1 MVTEKKRRVPTD
13 AEILAKIPAA
23 MRAAAE
29 ADRTEP
35 RAASGTYLRES
46 GRVRIELTNGCAFE
60 FPAELAQGLAG
71 AAPDD
76 LAQVEV
82 YPGGEGLRWERLDAD
97 LSVPG
102 LLAGLFGGEG
112 WMRQLGRRMGQKGG
126 SARTQSKARAAR
138 ENGKR
143 GGRPRKSIEIKPESK
158 RPAPAH
164 KD

>member
-1 MVTEKKRRVPTD
+1 MATEKRMPTD

-23 MRAAAE
+23 IAGADA

-35 RAASGTYLRES
+35 RAASASYDRES
-46 GRVRIELTNGCAFE
+46 GRVRIELTSGCAFE
-60 FPAELAQGLAG
+60 FPAALAQGLAG

-102 LLAGLFGGEG
+102 LLAGVFGGEG
-112 WMRQLGRRMGQKGG
+112 WMRQMGREMGRRGG
-126 SARTQSKARAAR
+126 SARTESKARAAR

-143 GGRPRKSIEIKPESK
+143 GGRPRKNLPIKPERERNK
-158 RPAPAH
+158 PVRR
-164 KD
+164 D

>member
-1 MVTEKKRRVPTD
+1 MYSGKRVPTD
-13 AEILAKIPAA
+13 AEILARIPAA
-23 MRAAAE
+23 IERAHK

-35 RAASGTYLRES
+35 RAAAASYDRAS
-46 GRVRIELTNGCAFE
+46 GRVRIDLTNGCAFE
-60 FPAELAQGLAG
+60 FPVALAQGLEG
-71 AAPDD
+71 AAAED

-82 YPGGEGLRWERLDAD
+82 YPGGEGLRWQRLDVD

-102 LLAGLFGGEG
+102 LLAGVFGGEA
-112 WMRQLGRRMGQKGG
+112 WMRQMGRQMGQKGG

-143 GGRPRKSIEIKPESK
+143 GGRPRKNPEINPEHASGSAA
-158 RPAPAH
+158 R

>member
-1 MVTEKKRRVPTD
+1 MATEKRVPTD

-23 MRAAAE
+23 VAAAQK

-35 RAASGTYLRES
+35 RAAAASYLRQT
-46 GRVRIELTNGCAFE
+46 GRVRIDLTNGCAFE
-60 FPAELAQGLAG
+60 FPAALAQGLAG
-71 AAPDD
+71 AEPDD

-82 YPGGEGLRWERLDAD
+82 YPGGEGLRWDRLDVD

-102 LLAGLFGGEG
+102 LLAGAFGGEG

-126 SARTQSKARAAR
+126 SARTESKAAAAR

-143 GGRPRKSIEIKPESK
+143 GGRPRKPGPAK
-158 RPAPAH
+158 RSWPAH
-164 KD
+164 PERG

>member
-1 MVTEKKRRVPTD
+1 MATEKRVPTD
-13 AEILAKIPAA
+13 AEILAKIP
-23 MRAAAE
+23 RAIGVARE

-35 RAASGTYLRES
+35 RAVAVSYNRES
-46 GRVRIELTNGCAFE
+46 GRVRIDLVNGCAFE
-60 FPAELAQGLAG
+60 FPAALAQGLAG
-71 AAPDD
+71 ASEEE

-102 LLAGLFGGEG
+102 LIAGVFGGGG
-112 WMRQLGRRMGQKGG
+112 WMRQLGRQMGKKGG

-143 GGRPRKSIEIKPESK
+143 GGRPRKAATGK
-158 RPAPAH
+158 REA
-164 KD
+164 

>member
-1 MVTEKKRRVPTD
+1 MATEKRVPSD

-23 MRAAAE
+23 IERAAE

-35 RAASGTYLRES
+35 RAVAAAFDSDA
-46 GRVRIELTNGCAFE
+46 GRVRIDLTNGCAFE
-60 FPAELAQGLAG
+60 FPVALVQGLEG

-82 YPGGEGLRWERLDAD
+82 YPGGEGLRWERLDVD

-102 LLAGLFGGEG
+102 LLAGVFGGEA
-112 WMRQLGRRMGQKGG
+112 WMRQMGRQMGRKGG

-138 ENGKR
+138 ENGRR
-143 GGRPRKSIEIKPESK
+143 GGRPRKNLEIRPERTPG
-158 RPAPAH
+158 RPAR
-164 KD
+164 KE

>member
-1 MVTEKKRRVPTD
+1 MATKKQALTD

-23 MRAAAE
+23 MAATEE

-35 RAASGTYLRES
+35 RAAAASYDPGT
-46 GRVRIELTNGCAFE
+46 GRVRIDLTNGCAFE
-60 FPAELAQGLAG
+60 FPAALAQGLG
-71 AAPDD
+71 EAAPGD

-82 YPGGEGLRWERLDAD
+82 YPGGEGLRWDALDVD

-102 LLAGLFGGEG
+102 LLAGVFGGEA
-112 WMRQLGRRMGQKGG
+112 WMRQMGRQMGQKGG

-143 GGRPRKSIEIKPESK
+143 GGRPRKNVEIQP
-158 RPAPAH
+158 
-164 KD
+164 

>member
-1 MVTEKKRRVPTD
+1 MYSGKPVPTD
-13 AEILAKIPAA
+13 AEILARIPAA
-23 MRAAAE
+23 IERAHK

-35 RAASGTYLRES
+35 RASAASYDHAS
-46 GRVRIELTNGCAFE
+46 SRVRIDLTNGCAFE
-60 FPAELAQGLAG
+60 FPVALAQGLEG
-71 AAPDD
+71 ASPND

-82 YPGGEGLRWERLDAD
+82 YPGGEALRWERLDAD

-102 LLAGLFGGEG
+102 LLAGVFGGEA
-112 WMRQLGRRMGQKGG
+112 WMRQMGKQMGQKGG

-143 GGRPRKSIEIKPESK
+143 GGRPRKNLEIKPGHASG
-158 RPAPAH
+158 RAAR

>member
-1 MVTEKKRRVPTD
+1 MASEKRHLTD

-23 MRAAAE
+23 IERTRK

-35 RAASGTYLRES
+35 RAVAASYDRDT
-46 GRVRIELTNGCAFE
+46 GRVRIDLANGCAFE
-60 FPAELAQGLAG
+60 FPAALAQGLEGAG
-71 AAPDD
+71 QDD
-76 LAQVEV
+76 LEHVEV

-102 LLAGLFGGEG
+102 LLAGVFGGEA
-112 WMRQLGRRMGQKGG
+112 WMRQMGRQMGQKGG

-143 GGRPRKSIEIKPESK
+143 GGRPRKNPEAAPESE
-158 RPAPAH
+158 RSRALPGS
-164 KD
+164 